1 MNSLRHTWQIMEI
14 KEKRRFLFLA
24 LLDIFVSV
32 ADIVSLAILLGI
44 VQFYIQPINS
54 ARFSF
59 LPAWLTSRDSFWGIA
74 LFFIF
79 FCLKNWLA
87 IAVTRW
93 QFDFTGKVAVRI
105 SGLRLSRFQDG
116 SFAEFIQV
124 DSSVHIRAIA
134 FQPFEVSQYLL
145 AGMQQLMTQSVLITL
160 TLTAI
165 IIFKTK
171 IFLLL
176 LLVLAPPVAGV
187 LFFIKKRLELAR
199 SGIRAANERSFQ
211 HLLDALKGYVES
223 NVYDKNLFFKRR
235 FLHSRAQFSKHLFAS
250 LGIQSMPGRAVELFA
265 VFGLFLLILQ
275 AQRQGNDSDTLLTI
289 GAFMA
294 AAYKVI
300 PGIIK
305 LINVTGQ
312 MKTYRLSIQET
323 IDAKSVPRRS
333 AASPAIELQSI
344 EFRDV
349 AYSYAHIPVLN
360 AKNFFIQCNDF
371 VGISGRSGMGKTTIL
386 NLMLGFLE
394 PVDGSIRV
402 NDVPLN
408 PEGLRNC
415 WPSIAYVRQQA
426 FLINDTIEKNI
437 TLQEEA
443 PDEERMRTAL
453 EISGLAGILHQLSG
467 GLAHVLTEN
476 GKNISG
482 GQQQRIA
489 LARAIYKP
497 ATLYL
502 LDEPFNE
509 LDEASEIVLLKH
521 FRALAEQGK
530 IVVMITHDQRSLTYC
545 NKIISLDE

>member
-1 MNSLRHTWQIMEI
+1 MEI
-14 KEKRRFLFLA
+14 KERRRFLFLA
-24 LLDIFVSV
+24 LLDVFVSI
-32 ADIVSLAILLGI
+32 ADIVSLAVLLGI
-44 VQFYIQPINS
+44 IQFFIQPINS
-54 ARFSF
+54 TRFSF
-59 LPAWLTSRDSFWGIA
+59 LPAWLVSRDSFLGIA
-74 LFFIF
+74 LFFVF

-87 IAVTRW
+87 IAVARW

-116 SFAEFIQV
+116 SFAEF
-124 DSSVHIRAIA
+124 AIA

-145 AGMQQLMTQSVLITL
+145 AGMQQIMTQSFLITL

-165 IIFKTK
+165 IIYKTK

-176 LLVLAPPVAGV
+176 LLVLAPPVAAV

-199 SGIRAANERSFQ
+199 SGIRASNEKSFQ

-223 NVYDKNLFFKRR
+223 NVYNKNNFFKKR
-235 FLHSRAQFSKHLFAS
+235 FLDSRAQFSKHLFAS
-250 LGIQSMPGRAVELFA
+250 LGIQAMPGRAVELFA

-275 AQRQGNDSDTLLTI
+275 AQRQGSDSDTLLTI

-300 PGIIK
+300 PGVIK
-305 LINVTGQ
+305 LINVSGQ

-323 IDAKSVPRRS
+323 IDAKTVEKLSSP
-333 AASPAIELQSI
+333 ASPAIQLHSI

-349 AYSYAHIPVLN
+349 AYSYGHIPVLN
-360 AKNFFIQCNDF
+360 ARNFSIECKDF

-386 NLMLGFLE
+386 NLLLGFLE
-394 PVDGSIRV
+394 PVEGSIRV
-402 NDVPLN
+402 NGVPLN
-408 PEGLRNC
+408 PDGLRNC

-426 FLINDTIEKNI
+426 FLINDTIERNI
-437 TLQEEA
+437 TLQEDE
-443 PDEERMRTAL
+443 PDEERMQTAL
-453 EISGLAGILHQLSG
+453 EISGLAGILHQLPG
-467 GLAHVLTEN
+467 GRAHVLTEN

-482 GQQQRIA
+482 GQQQRIT

-509 LDEASEIVLLKH
+509 LDEASEIILLKH
-521 FRALAEQGK
+521 FSELAEKGK
-530 IVVMITHDQRSLTYC
+530 IVVMITHDRRSLSYC